1 MTLGLP
7 RPPPI
12 VEIEEGAKQAF
23 VLLTPVRLRV
33 GAAHRIPA
41 PPLQEAVPLVGL
53 QDRDVESPT
62 PARPHIPRCVSP
74 VSGFTRRGG
83 VGGACET
90 CETCITPRTQETR
103 HDRCVP
109 PLAR

>member
-12 VEIEEGAKQAF
+12 VEIEAGAKKAF

-53 QDRDVESPT
+53 QDRDVETAHPSATAHPPLRLT
-62 PARPHIPRCVSP
+62 CVRFHPA
-74 VSGFTRRGG
+74 RRGG
-83 VGGACET
+83 RSMRNV
-90 CETCITPRTQETR
+90 
-103 HDRCVP
+103 
-109 PLAR
+109 